1 MIDIIH
7 VMNTSAPSLLP
18 ILRSDLQGEVMALLF
33 SHPEQQYTV
42 SQIADATS
50 ASLPTVSREVNRL
63 NQSGLV
69 TVQNVGKTRMVQ
81 AKVDN
86 PVGQAMRQLIL
97 VTYGPVPVLRDTL
110 QSVSNIEGAAIYGSW
125 ASRRSGVAGHVPNH
139 IDVLVVGSPSR
150 QKLYEAID
158 DAEQKLGYEV
168 NVKRLSPEAWNSQD
182 GFVQTVRSRPME
194 VLFGQLEVND
204 AHAEA

>member
-7 VMNTSAPSLLP
+7 VMKTSAPSLLP

-42 SQIADATS
+42 SQIADATR

-69 TVQNVGKTRMVQ
+69 TVQNVGKARMVQ

-110 QSVSNIEGAAIYGSW
+110 QGISNIEGAAIYGSW
-125 ASRRSGVAGHVPNH
+125 ASRRSGVAGHVPND

-168 NVKRLSPEAWNSQD
+168 NVKRLSHEAWNSQD

-204 AHAEA
+204 VDAEA

>member
-1 MIDIIH
+1 M
-7 VMNTSAPSLLP
+7 V
-18 ILRSDLQGEVMALLF
+18 R
-33 SHPEQQYTV
+33 
-42 SQIADATS
+42 
-50 ASLPTVSREVNRL
+50 
-63 NQSGLV
+63 GLAV
-69 TVQNVGKTRMVQ
+69 
-81 AKVDN
+81 
-86 PVGQAMRQLIL
+86 
-97 VTYGPVPVLRDTL
+97 VLGWR
-110 QSVSNIEGAAIYGSW
+110 
-125 ASRRSGVAGHVPNH
+125 GHVPND

-204 AHAEA
+204 VHAEA

>member
-1 MIDIIH
+1 
-7 VMNTSAPSLLP
+7 
-18 ILRSDLQGEVMALLF
+18 
-33 SHPEQQYTV
+33 
-42 SQIADATS
+42 
-50 ASLPTVSREVNRL
+50 
-63 NQSGLV
+63 
-69 TVQNVGKTRMVQ
+69 
-81 AKVDN
+81 
-86 PVGQAMRQLIL
+86 MRQLIL

-125 ASRRSGVAGHVPNH
+125 ASRRSGVAGHVPND

-204 AHAEA
+204 VHAEA

>member
-7 VMNTSAPSLLP
+7 VMKTSAPSLLP

-42 SQIADATS
+42 SQIADATR

-63 NQSGLV
+63 EQSGLV
-69 TVQNVGKTRMVQ
+69 TVQNVGRTRM
-81 AKVDN
+81 
-86 PVGQAMRQLIL
+86 VGQAMRQLIL

-110 QSVSNIEGAAIYGSW
+110 QGVSNIEGAAIYGSW
-125 ASRRSGVAGHVPNH
+125 ASRRSGVAGHVPND

-204 AHAEA
+204 VHAEA

>member
-7 VMNTSAPSLLP
+7 VMKTSAPSLLP

-42 SQIADATS
+42 SQIADATR

-63 NQSGLV
+63 NQSGLA
-69 TVQNVGKTRMVQ
+69 TVQNVGKARMVQ

-110 QSVSNIEGAAIYGSW
+110 QGVSILRVPLFMVRGLASFWGGGA
-125 ASRRSGVAGHVPNH
+125 R
-139 IDVLVVGSPSR
+139 
-150 QKLYEAID
+150 
-158 DAEQKLGYEV
+158 AE
-168 NVKRLSPEAWNSQD
+168 
-182 GFVQTVRSRPME
+182 
-194 VLFGQLEVND
+194 
-204 AHAEA
+204 

>member
-7 VMNTSAPSLLP
+7 VMKTSAPSLLP

-42 SQIADATS
+42 SQIADATR

-63 NQSGLV
+63 EQSGLV
-69 TVQNVGKTRMVQ
+69 AVQNVGRTRMVQ

-97 VTYGPVPVLRDTL
+97 VDRK
-110 QSVSNIEGAAIYGSW
+110 SV
-125 ASRRSGVAGHVPNH
+125 V
-139 IDVLVVGSPSR
+139 
-150 QKLYEAID
+150 
-158 DAEQKLGYEV
+158 
-168 NVKRLSPEAWNSQD
+168 
-182 GFVQTVRSRPME
+182 
-194 VLFGQLEVND
+194 
-204 AHAEA
+204 

>member
-7 VMNTSAPSLLP
+7 VMKTSAPSLLP

-42 SQIADATS
+42 SQIADATR

-63 NQSGLV
+63 EQSGLV
-69 TVQNVGKTRMVQ
+69 TVQNVGRTRMVQ

-110 QSVSNIEGAAIYGSW
+110 H
-125 ASRRSGVAGHVPNH
+125 GHFQYLRVPLFMARGLAV
-139 IDVLVVGSPSR
+139 VLGW
-150 QKLYEAID
+150 
-158 DAEQKLGYEV
+158 LGTCRMILMCWLLV
-168 NVKRLSPEAWNSQD
+168 PLH
-182 GFVQTVRSRPME
+182 VRSCMRLLMM
-194 VLFGQLEVND
+194 LSRSL
-204 AHAEA
+204 AMR

>member
-7 VMNTSAPSLLP
+7 VMKTSAPSLLP

-42 SQIADATS
+42 SQIADATR

-69 TVQNVGKTRMVQ
+69 TVQNVGKARMVQ

-97 VTYGPVPVLRDTL
+97 VTYGPVPGTCRMILMYWLLVPLR
-110 QSVSNIEGAAIYGSW
+110 V
-125 ASRRSGVAGHVPNH
+125 RS
-139 IDVLVVGSPSR
+139 
-150 QKLYEAID
+150 YM
-158 DAEQKLGYEV
+158 
-168 NVKRLSPEAWNSQD
+168 RLSMMLS
-182 GFVQTVRSRPME
+182 RSLAMR
-194 VLFGQLEVND
+194 
-204 AHAEA
+204 

>member
-7 VMNTSAPSLLP
+7 VMKTSAPSLLP

-42 SQIADATS
+42 SQIADATR

-69 TVQNVGKTRMVQ
+69 TVQNVGKARMVQ

-97 VTYGPVPVLRDTL
+97 VTYGPLLVYLQIHLRQWVLLRLVITHML
-110 QSVSNIEGAAIYGSW
+110 VQV
-125 ASRRSGVAGHVPNH
+125 
-139 IDVLVVGSPSR
+139 VL
-150 QKLYEAID
+150 
-158 DAEQKLGYEV
+158 
-168 NVKRLSPEAWNSQD
+168 
-182 GFVQTVRSRPME
+182 
-194 VLFGQLEVND
+194 
-204 AHAEA
+204 

>member
-7 VMNTSAPSLLP
+7 VMKTSAPSLLP

-42 SQIADATS
+42 SQIADATR

-63 NQSGLV
+63 EQSGLV
-69 TVQNVGKTRMVQ
+69 TVQNVGRTRMVQ
-81 AKVDN
+81 AKVD
-86 PVGQAMRQLIL
+86 
-97 VTYGPVPVLRDTL
+97 
-110 QSVSNIEGAAIYGSW
+110 IYGSW
-125 ASRRSGVAGHVPNH
+125 ASRRSGVAGHVPND

-168 NVKRLSPEAWNSQD
+168 NVKRLSHEAWNSQD

-204 AHAEA
+204 VDAEA

>member
-7 VMNTSAPSLLP
+7 VMKTSAPSLLP

-42 SQIADATS
+42 SQIADATR

-69 TVQNVGKTRMVQ
+69 TVQNVGRTRMVQ

-110 QSVSNIEGAAIYGSW
+110 QGVSNIEGAAIYGSW
-125 ASRRSGVAGHVPNH
+125 ASRRSGVAGTCRMILMCWLWAPLH
-139 IDVLVVGSPSR
+139 GRSCM
-150 QKLYEAID
+150 
-158 DAEQKLGYEV
+158 
-168 NVKRLSPEAWNSQD
+168 RLSMMLS
-182 GFVQTVRSRPME
+182 RSLAMR
-194 VLFGQLEVND
+194 
-204 AHAEA
+204 

>member
-1 MIDIIH
+1 MK
-7 VMNTSAPSLLP
+7 TSAPSLLP

-42 SQIADATS
+42 SQIADATR

-69 TVQNVGKTRMVQ
+69 TVQNVGKARMVQ

-110 QSVSNIEGAAIYGSW
+110 QGVSNIEGAAIYGSW
-125 ASRRSGVAGHVPNH
+125 ASRRSGVAGTCRTILMYWLLVPLR
-139 IDVLVVGSPSR
+139 VRS
-150 QKLYEAID
+150 YM
-158 DAEQKLGYEV
+158 
-168 NVKRLSPEAWNSQD
+168 RLSMMLS
-182 GFVQTVRSRPME
+182 RSLAMR
-194 VLFGQLEVND
+194 
-204 AHAEA
+204 

>member
-7 VMNTSAPSLLP
+7 VMKTSAPSLLP

-42 SQIADATS
+42 SQIADATR

-69 TVQNVGKTRMVQ
+69 TVQN
-81 AKVDN
+81 D
-86 PVGQAMRQLIL
+86 
-97 VTYGPVPVLRDTL
+97 
-110 QSVSNIEGAAIYGSW
+110 
-125 ASRRSGVAGHVPNH
+125 

-204 AHAEA
+204 VHAEA